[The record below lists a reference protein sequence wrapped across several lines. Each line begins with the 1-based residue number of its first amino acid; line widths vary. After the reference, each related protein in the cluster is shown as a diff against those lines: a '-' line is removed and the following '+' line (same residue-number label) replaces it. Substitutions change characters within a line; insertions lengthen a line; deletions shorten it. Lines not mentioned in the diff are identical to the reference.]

1 MAAKKTATKAAT
13 KGSTGSKVTKTA
25 TKSAAKAAPASS
37 ASPLFFTMA
46 AAPPPAAVH
55 DAHEAVDTP
64 TKEQLQFARCV
75 YILLQLWPAL
85 RQAVQEQWGGEF
97 SEEKRAFLLSHL
109 CDEYGNHGARTR
121 PDLDDLTELIESYV
135 MEEFDC
141 ELEDDSAAL
150 MAGHICLVHT
160 GIFLEDKGDT
170 ILAELEA
177 TLSRTGA
184 KAQRAEVQ
192 DGFDMID
199 DHEASDDERPAQP
212 SARPAEPA
220 PKQERIVD
228 EDGFEMV
235 QPRRRT

>member
-1 MAAKKTATKAAT
+1 MA
-13 KGSTGSKVTKTA
+13 S
-25 TKSAAKAAPASS
+25 
-37 ASPLFFTMA
+37 
-46 AAPPPAAVH
+46 APPPEAVH
-55 DAHEAVDTP
+55 GAHEAPDTP
-64 TKEQLQFARCV
+64 TKEQLQFARSV
-75 YILLQLWPAL
+75 YILLELWPAL
-85 RQAVQEQWGGEF
+85 RQAVQEQWGGEL

-141 ELEDDSAAL
+141 ELEDNSAAL
-150 MAGHICLVHT
+150 IAGHICLAHT

-170 ILAELEA
+170 IVAELEA

-199 DHEASDDERPAQP
+199 DSEGSDEDDERPVQP

-228 EDGFEMV
+228 EDGFEVV
-235 QPRRRT
+235 QSRRRK